1 MQLADQSSIESIRKM
16 GKTLSNA
23 NTVLHFIKHPQ
34 TVSRGSGAGS
44 GVVRDDF
51 PLTLAACNG
60 KHIRSLKEEK
70 RMGLKL
76 TLAEDLSPLF
86 AEVDAAVNSEKRFNA
101 EVLPTDPAACMAR
114 MGELKADVKRKID
127 DLQRELETLEG
138 GEFVIQNL
146 QRVQTQATRLAA
158 ELDPGNK
165 RQCL

>member
-86 AEVDAAVNSEKRFNA
+86 AEVDAAASMPRCFP
-101 EVLPTDPAACMAR
+101 PTR
-114 MGELKADVKRKID
+114 
-127 DLQRELETLEG
+127 
-138 GEFVIQNL
+138 
-146 QRVQTQATRLAA
+146 QRVWHAWAS
-158 ELDPGNK
+158 
-165 RQCL
+165 